1 VTSAG
6 LFWLACAGL
15 VATMI
20 SAIGA
25 KVLHEF
31 SVSGLE
37 EYCRRRNRRD
47 LFGTILDHSE
57 DAALAAECLQ
67 TIGTVLLLL
76 AGGFWLLEERTLTG
90 ASLAAAVG
98 AGALLLLTVSAWI
111 PWAVAEVW
119 SAPFLF
125 HTWPAWRVLTFLLWP
140 LALGVHLFGGVLRRL
155 AGEHEEE
162 ADNEEEF
169 EEEVRAIVTAA
180 TREGRLDEDAR
191 DMIES
196 VIELADSDVS
206 DIMTPRSAVDA
217 LEANL
222 GWREMLKFVI
232 HAGRTRLPVYE
243 ERLDNILGVLYVK
256 DLMPELARPRSKR
269 RPFRELVRPAWF
281 VPRTRPVNE
290 MLRDFLRTR
299 NHLAIVVDEYE
310 AVAGIVTIE
319 DVLEE
324 IVGEIVDESDKDEPS
339 DIVPIDAFTA
349 EAVGRTHLAD
359 LNELFGFDFP
369 EPEDYDTIGGFLMH
383 RLGEIPKPGQFIDW
397 NGLRITVLDAGR
409 RRVERVRIERRD
421 YTRSESA

>member
-1 VTSAG
+1 MTADG

-15 VATMI
+15 LATVL
-20 SAIGA
+20 SATGA

-37 EYCRRRNRRD
+37 EYCRRRNRRE
-47 LFGTILDHSE
+47 LFGVILDHSE
-57 DAALAAECLQ
+57 DAALAAESLQ
-67 TIGTVLLLL
+67 TLGAVLTVL
-76 AGGFWLLEERTLTG
+76 AGGFWMLEERTLTPG
-90 ASLAAAVG
+90 TLAGAAAI
-98 AGALLLLTVSAWI
+98 GALVLLAVTSWI

-119 SAPFLF
+119 SAPFLY
-125 HTWPAWRVLTFLLWP
+125 HTWRVWRALMFVLWP
-140 LALGVHLFGGVLRRL
+140 LTVGVSVFRNLLHRL
-155 AGEHEEE
+155 SGEPEEE
-162 ADNEEEF
+162 WDEEEEF

-180 TREGRLDEDAR
+180 TREGHLEEDAR
-191 DMIES
+191 EMIES
-196 VIELADSDVS
+196 VIQLADSDVS

-232 HAGRTRLPVYE
+232 SAGRTRLPVYE
-243 ERLDNILGVLYVK
+243 ERLDNVLGVLYVK

-269 RPFRELVRPAWF
+269 RAFRELVRPAWF
-281 VPRTRPVNE
+281 VPATRPVNE

-299 NHLAIVVDEYE
+299 NHLAIVLDEYE
-310 AVAGIVTIE
+310 SVAGIVTIE

-339 DIVPIDAFTA
+339 DIIPIDDSTA

-383 RLGEIPKPGQFIDW
+383 HLGEIPKPGEHIQW
-397 NGLRITVLDAGR
+397 NGLRITVLESTR
-409 RRVERVRIERRD
+409 RRIDRVRIERQP